1 MFPFAKTDVV
11 ISPDLEI
18 TVIDINDFDV
28 EVLKIMDDNFVSI
41 CEGNSDTEL
50 FVVKKYV
57 IDLFSSKDNKWIM
70 GATAEFFVHLY
81 MKLSGFKQECLF
93 LNLEEGSIKKGFDGY
108 YSLNGEEWLME
119 SKSGSANTKG
129 ISHKNKVEEAMD
141 DLVNKVAGKDKTGK
155 KKIPNN
161 PWRNAYAHASH
172 YDVGAADAIRKN
184 IKSLSTDFIK
194 GIYHSLEEFNTIP
207 CGTIFL
213 SGVWAPQKHDEIVDD
228 VKSIS
233 EKLKG
238 KKVHAIC
245 VTHTS
250 IDLFQ
255 KYIRQ
260 GVQ

>member
-119 SKSGSANTKG
+119 SKSGSAN
-129 ISHKNKVEEAMD
+129 
-141 DLVNKVAGKDKTGK
+141 
-155 KKIPNN
+155 
-161 PWRNAYAHASH
+161 AH
-172 YDVGAADAIRKN
+172 V
-184 IKSLSTDFIK
+184 
-194 GIYHSLEEFNTIP
+194 P
-207 CGTIFL
+207 
-213 SGVWAPQKHDEIVDD
+213 
-228 VKSIS
+228 
-233 EKLKG
+233 
-238 KKVHAIC
+238 
-245 VTHTS
+245 
-250 IDLFQ
+250 
-255 KYIRQ
+255 
-260 GVQ
+260 